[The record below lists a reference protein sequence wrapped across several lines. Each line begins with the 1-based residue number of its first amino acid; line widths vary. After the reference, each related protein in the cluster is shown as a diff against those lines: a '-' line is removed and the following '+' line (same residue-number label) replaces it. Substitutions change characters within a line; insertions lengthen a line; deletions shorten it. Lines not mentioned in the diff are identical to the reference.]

1 MLRIGLTGSIA
12 TGKSLVSEY
21 FRELGAPV
29 IDWDLI
35 SRAVVEPG
43 LPAWQ
48 DIIDYFGTEILQE
61 DQRLDRV
68 KLGRVVFNNEEKRKK
83 LESFIH
89 PRTIDEAQRQERDA
103 LKKDPEAVII
113 HDVPLLFEVSI
124 DKRVEKTIFVYASEE
139 TQLNR
144 LRERDGMNE
153 EDALSRIRSQLSL
166 AEKMKRADFVI
177 DNNGSMEE
185 TRRQVQK
192 LYHELSSLAKK
203 R

>member
-124 DKRVEKTIFVYASEE
+124 DKRVKKTIFVYASEE

-192 LYHELSSLAKK
+192 LYHELNSLAKK